1 MVGVGND
8 LRCDDAA
15 GPEAVR
21 RLREQR
27 GVHVRVHHGEP
38 VGLLELWRDAGAVVL
53 VDTVRSGAPAG
64 TIHRIDAS
72 TEPIPSPLRRTSS
85 HTIGLAEAIELGRTL
100 GQLPERVV
108 VYGIEGIRFE
118 AGTEMSEPV
127 SAAIDPLADAVWR
140 EAHALLTRQGPGLLA

>member
-1 MVGVGND
+1 VVGVGND

-85 HTIGLAEAIELGRTL
+85 HTIGLAEAI
-100 GQLPERVV
+100 
-108 VYGIEGIRFE
+108 RFE